1 MYTITI
7 ENAFSAEHGL
17 SFADGTVEPSHNH
30 NWLVRLAV
38 SARQLDENGL
48 AIDFH
53 DLNDKLQQVI
63 TPFEGTKLE
72 DSACFGV
79 QNASAE
85 NVANYIYD
93 KLAQMLPEHVSMEY
107 TEVMEAENCWAKYC
121 R

>member
-17 SFADGTVEPSHNH
+17 SFADGTVEPSHSH

-38 SARQLDENGL
+38 SSQDLDENGL

-53 DLNDKLQQVI
+53 DLNDKLEQVL
-63 TPFEGTKLE
+63 TPLKDTRLE
-72 DSACFGV
+72 ESGCFQG

-85 NVANYIYD
+85 NVAKYIYD
-93 KLAQMLPEHVSMEY
+93 KLAQLLPEHVSMEY